1 MKIGVL
7 LFNQFELLDVFGPL
21 EMLGHVEDISIEL
34 VAQEIGPIKSAQG
47 PCAYAQTNLDSASQ
61 YDVLLVPGGIGTR
74 EMVNDQ
80 PTLDWIAKQAEK
92 ARYITSVCTG
102 SALLAKSGV
111 LANKQATTNKMAFHW
126 VVSQGPNTN
135 WITKARWVKDGNI
148 YTSSGVSAGT
158 DMALAFIAD
167 IWGES
172 KAREIANLA
181 EYEWNDDSTHD
192 CFAQNMDW
200 NSLPFVRTSSARFGQ
215 LPY

>member
-192 CFAQNMDW
+192 CFAQKYG
-200 NSLPFVRTSSARFGQ
+200 LE
-215 LPY
+215 